1 MSAALLPLLPLLL
14 LLGACGRDPIL
25 KRAEDLQ
32 AGNGGG
38 GGRPGAAGE
47 GGGVPGADGAGQKGP
62 GRPVQPTPGRPDE
75 PPPGSAAQ
83 PPPGA
88 GVPGTPAPATPGTV
102 DGPSVTIRGEV
113 KVEDYEL
120 GSVRI
125 DVFDGDQ
132 RKLDGPRPSVV
143 GVLTLER
150 PGPFEIQ
157 VPASAAQIWLGAYI
171 DENLDGR
178 PGPQDPSG
186 WYAGNPVSTAGG
198 ASGIVIELIRQPPP
212 PQHGL

>member
-1 MSAALLPLLPLLL
+1 MRAASLALL

-32 AGNGGG
+32 AGADG
-38 GGRPGAAGE
+38 
-47 GGGVPGADGAGQKGP
+47 GGGVPGAAGAGHQGP
-62 GRPVQPTPGRPDE
+62 GKPVEPAPGRPDQ
-75 PPPGSAAQ
+75 PPPGSATQ
-83 PPPGA
+83 PPPGS
-88 GVPGTPAPATPGTV
+88 GEPGAPGAPTPPTPAAPGTV

-113 KVEDYEL
+113 RVEDYEL

-150 PGPFEIQ
+150 PGPFELQ
-157 VPASAAQIWLGAYI
+157 VPASAERIWLGAYI

-198 ASGIVIELIRQPPP
+198 ASGIVIELTRQPPP